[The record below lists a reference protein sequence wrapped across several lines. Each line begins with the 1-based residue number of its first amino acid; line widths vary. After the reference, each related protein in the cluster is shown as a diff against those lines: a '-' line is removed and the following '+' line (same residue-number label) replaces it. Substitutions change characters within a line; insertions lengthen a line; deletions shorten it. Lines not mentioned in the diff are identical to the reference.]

1 LHVGAFRAIRPLF
14 VGTGILKLD
23 GDPYTV

>member
-1 LHVGAFRAIRPLF
+1 LHVGAFRAIRSLF
-14 VGTGILKLD
+14 AGTGILKLD